1 MGVELFH
8 VADIFGGD
16 YRRLNTM
23 FKLHYQAWLLFSVL
37 GGFALWFVTS
47 RWDHKVLL
55 GRVGITVWS
64 GVLVVALAAISYY
77 PLAAITSRAG
87 GPFGLDLD
95 GQSHVARNAPS
106 EFAAIQWVRDNTA
119 RSAVVVEAAVVPC
132 GSEPNGC
139 HSYTDAARIASSTGR
154 PTIIGWLGHERQWRN
169 VSRHPELD
177 RRAADVRK
185 IFETTNAE
193 EARTLLA
200 RYDADY
206 VVVGPRERNAYGV
219 QGEAKF
225 AEIGEAMFTDATSGR
240 ELTIYRLLPVV
251 EVGA

>member
-1 MGVELFH
+1 MTTRWN
-8 VADIFGGD
+8 
-16 YRRLNTM
+16 RRTL
-23 FKLHYQAWLLFSVL
+23 
-37 GGFALWFVTS
+37 
-47 RWDHKVLL
+47 R
-55 GRVGITVWS
+55 GRIGITIWS
-64 GVLVVALAAISYY
+64 GVLVVALAAVSYY

-87 GPFGLDLD
+87 GSGGLDLD

-119 RSAVVVEAAVVPC
+119 PSAVVVEAAVVPC
-132 GSEPNGC
+132 GNEPNGC

-169 VSRHPELD
+169 TRVWVDLD
-177 RRAADVRK
+177 RRMNDVRT
-185 IFETTNAE
+185 IFETTDAA
-193 EARTLLA
+193 EARRLLA

-225 AEIGEAMFTDATSGR
+225 AEIGEPMFTDATPGQ
-240 ELTIYRLLPVV
+240 ELTVYRLLPSL